1 MRPAALV
8 LLCAVTILAVKRDAA
23 SGRPGNCSWD
33 VLEQLRGRLDQR
45 AAAAAR
51 RLLLDGLRCASFA
64 GARAVW
70 TRYRDTHQAVA
81 DRVIR
86 LGDPLSLSLSLSR
99 SFSESAKISI
109 EACLIY
115 LSDDIISWRPTNRAI
130 LLRTGELGADDTV
143 LVCRPFF
150 GLGNRLNALTACA
163 YTALAHNRT
172 MLLDWVGQQFDP
184 DALGLLSRRLCVCHF
199 APRHL
204 DTLLG

>member
-8 LLCAVTILAVKRDAA
+8 LLCAVTILAVKRDAS
-23 SGRPGNCSWD
+23 SGRSGNCSWD
-33 VLEQLRGRLDQR
+33 VLEQFRGRLDQR
-45 AAAAAR
+45 ATAAAR
-51 RLLLDGLRCASFA
+51 RLLVDGLRCASFA

-70 TRYRDTHQAVA
+70 TSYRDTHQAVA

-86 LGDPLSLSLSLSR
+86 LGDSLSLSLSLSR
-99 SFSESAKISI
+99 SCSESAWISI

-115 LSDDIISWRPTNRAI
+115 LSDDISFERPTNQSTI
-130 LLRTGELGADDTV
+130 LLTTGELGADDTV

-172 MLLDWVGQQFDP
+172 LLLDWVGQQFDP
-184 DALGLLSRRLCVCHF
+184 DALGLWSGRLCVCFFF
-199 APRHL
+199 AMSP
-204 DTLLG
+204 